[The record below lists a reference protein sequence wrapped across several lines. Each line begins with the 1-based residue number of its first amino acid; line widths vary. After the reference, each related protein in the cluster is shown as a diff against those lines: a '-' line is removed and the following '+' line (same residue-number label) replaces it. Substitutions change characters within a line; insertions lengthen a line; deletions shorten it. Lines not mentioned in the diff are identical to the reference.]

1 MGLSPT
7 RTAGFLHR
15 RGVSA
20 FPTGGSHPHSGGG
33 GEHSPCFVPS
43 LFKTHAKGEWIYP
56 EFWTGVAK
64 KPFGGCLYRHLWAWP
79 WHLWVNKKC
88 SPLSVVPKC
97 QDLWLC
103 YWLVP
108 EKFSRRQGFTLLCP
122 RSTYSRRINCVQLNL
137 SFLHFFSTI
146 EQQCVYPFLSEMF
159 CLFTQEGPLKL
170 SSSTYHKSNQEES
183 RCVISPSSHGKMR
196 RYHF

>member
-33 GEHSPCFVPS
+33 GEHSPYFVPS

-56 EFWTGVAK
+56 EFWTGEVK
-64 KPFGGCLYRHLWAWP
+64 EPFGSCLYRHLRAWP
-79 WHLWVNKKC
+79 WHLWVNRKC
-88 SPLSVVPKC
+88 SPQSVVPKC

-108 EKFSRRQGFTLLCP
+108 EMFSRRQGFTLLCP
-122 RSTYSRRINCVQLNL
+122 RSTYSLRINLRSAALELFILFPYHWATVCL
-137 SFLHFFSTI
+137 SL
-146 EQQCVYPFLSEMF
+146 PFWNV
-159 CLFTQEGPLKL
+159 LFTPEGPLKL

-196 RYHF
+196 RHHF